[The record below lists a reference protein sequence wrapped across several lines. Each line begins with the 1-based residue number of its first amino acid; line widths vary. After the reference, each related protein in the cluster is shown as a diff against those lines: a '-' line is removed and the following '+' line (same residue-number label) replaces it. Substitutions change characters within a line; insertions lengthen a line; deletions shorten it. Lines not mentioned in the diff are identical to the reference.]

1 MITLPLADGGWMLLA
16 ERFLSQAETGLLFDR
31 LKEESRWDQK
41 SGVFGHPQP
50 RLTAAHGDAGIVY
63 RYSGTSNPAAPWTK
77 TLLDLKA
84 RVEQVRG
91 RYNFCLLNRYRSGA
105 DSVGWHADDEPGMG
119 ETIASVSLGATRTF
133 CIRHNTT
140 RETRSLPLADGT
152 LLVMGGTIQRFWK
165 HAVPKTAREVGERLN
180 LTFRWLEG

>member
-1 MITLPLADGGWMLLA
+1 MITFPLPDGGWMLLL
-16 ERFLSQAETGLLFDR
+16 ERFIHPAESAGLLERLIAETC
-31 LKEESRWDQK
+31 WAQK
-41 SGVFGHPQP
+41 PGVFGHPQP
-50 RLTAAHGDAGIVY
+50 RLTAAHGDAGMDY
-63 RYSGTSNPAAPWTK
+63 RYSGTSNPAAPWTE

-84 RVEQVRG
+84 RIEMVRG
-91 RYNFCLLNRYRSGA
+91 RYNFCLLNRYRFGA

-133 CIRHNTT
+133 RIRHNTT

-152 LLVMGGTIQRFWK
+152 LLIMGGAMQRFWK
-165 HAVPKTAREVGERLN
+165 HSVPKTARLVGERLN